1 MFSKAIQSRAFS
13 TATQHTKIAVIGAGC
28 GGQSIVAQLAR
39 SGKVSANEITIF
51 DPKTEHHYQP
61 AYTMV
66 AGGVVGDAQTA
77 KNHYENNNIVRS
89 QQSMFDKTP
98 GINWKQ
104 LAVTSF
110 EPENNSMT
118 LSDGSKATY
127 DILVVN
133 PGLQLR
139 FDQIQGAQ
147 EALDDVNAP
156 VGSMYTLEGAYKT
169 SILRESFRGGNAVF
183 SCPKFPIKCG
193 GAPQKILYL
202 SESTFRKNGVRDE
215 TTMNYYSA
223 TPIMFP
229 PNDDF
234 SAALTEHCD
243 G

>member
-1 MFSKAIQSRAFS
+1 MLDQ
-13 TATQHTKIAVIGAGC
+13 
-28 GGQSIVAQLAR
+28 
-39 SGKVSANEITIF
+39 
-51 DPKTEHHYQP
+51 
-61 AYTMV
+61 
-66 AGGVVGDAQTA
+66 
-77 KNHYENNNIVRS
+77 
-89 QQSMFDKTP
+89 TP

-118 LSDGSKATY
+118 LCDGSKATY

-223 TPIMFP
+223 TPSIFP